1 MELSYKIEQVKPNIF
16 SVTLPHPYH
25 LPLLFCR
32 VQEFYESPNEDF
44 RGKSFSI
51 WDYMEWY
58 SEFRGSFTYPADWSG
73 FNIPFDVLEE
83 CISVSKIETPYDSEM
98 LSIYESIKSMKS
110 EGKAYIIGIENNQ
123 GRTFD
128 HEVCHAMFCIDE
140 EYKQKALAFV
150 RSIDAEIAERMKQN
164 LLKGGY
170 SEPVL
175 EDEIHAYLM
184 YGHNSKI
191 LSLGINKH
199 KTNKLNR
206 DIHKILNP

>member
-16 SVTLPHPYH
+16 SVTLSDPYH
-25 LPLLFCR
+25 LPMLFCR

-83 CISVSKIETPYDSEM
+83 CIRVSKIETPYDSEM

-140 EYKQKALAFV
+140 EYKQKALTFV

>member
-1 MELSYKIEQVKPNIF
+1 
-16 SVTLPHPYH
+16 
-25 LPLLFCR
+25 
-32 VQEFYESPNEDF
+32 
-44 RGKSFSI
+44 
-51 WDYMEWY
+51 
-58 SEFRGSFTYPADWSG
+58 
-73 FNIPFDVLEE
+73 
-83 CISVSKIETPYDSEM
+83 
-98 LSIYESIKSMKS
+98 
-110 EGKAYIIGIENNQ
+110 
-123 GRTFD
+123 
-128 HEVCHAMFCIDE
+128 MFCIDE
-140 EYKQKALAFV
+140 EYKQKALTFV
-150 RSIDAEIAERMKQN
+150 RSIDVEISERMKQN